1 MWKSVVW
8 APAATSL
15 VSSAT
20 VWLLSRWVHLA
31 VRRRALPSLATE
43 AWMVSP
49 LAKLVSGVATR
60 LSASIALPRV
70 TVVGATAGASTGAG
84 AVVTG
89 SAGALGGVAGTGSSR
104 PQPTRAT
111 APTAAASRAWDRR
124 VPFLAVSSC
133 WGGRVEIRRR
143 RAVGPCLRRR
153 RRSRAA

>member
-104 PQPTRAT
+104 PQPTRDGADGGGKQGLGQAGT
-111 APTAAASRAWDRR
+111 VHGDVLVLGASGGNQAAA
-124 VPFLAVSSC
+124 
-133 WGGRVEIRRR
+133 GG
-143 RAVGPCLRRR
+143 
-153 RRSRAA
+153 